1 MALEVNRSYQGPE
14 LLAQEV
20 VERKGLGHPDTLVDG
35 IAEFSEI
42 QYAKHCLERFGA
54 IPHHNLDKAMLLGG
68 LCLQRFGG
76 NNFQSPL
83 RMMFMGRASKSF
95 GGEEKYPLHRY
106 KTKRLVPICNV

>member
-1 MALEVNRSYQGPE
+1 MTLEVNRSYQGPE

-42 QYAKHCLERFGA
+42 QYAKYCLERFGA

-68 LCLQRFGG
+68 LCLQ
-76 NNFQSPL
+76 
-83 RMMFMGRASKSF
+83 
-95 GGEEKYPLHRY
+95 
-106 KTKRLVPICNV
+106 